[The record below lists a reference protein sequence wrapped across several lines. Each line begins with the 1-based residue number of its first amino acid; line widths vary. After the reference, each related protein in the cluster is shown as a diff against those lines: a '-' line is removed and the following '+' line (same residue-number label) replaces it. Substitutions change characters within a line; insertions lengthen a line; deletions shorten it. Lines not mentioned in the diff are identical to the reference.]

1 MEKFYIVTDES
12 PIRQMYLD
20 YLENNKKVC
29 ALYDA
34 FSHKHGIETSQFYPT
49 ETLLGIVPT
58 RHDAERFAQ
67 QLCKKS
73 DGETGLRLFKIRS
86 ATNKAWVS
94 ALAACE
100 IKPMRKPRLS
110 WELCIFRRCGTRL
123 FSHDGTVYASIDVD
137 GDLENP
143 KGFQQIPGSQFYS
156 VIEAIEAAE

>member
-12 PIRQMYLD
+12 PIRQRYLD

-34 FSHKHGIETSQFYPT
+34 FSHKYGIETSKFYPT

-58 RHDAERFAQ
+58 RHDEERFAQ

-86 ATNKAWVS
+86 TTNKAWVS
-94 ALAACE
+94 ALAASE
-100 IKPMRKPRLS
+100 IKPMGKPRLS